1 MNGKVVAVS
10 EEGAIVVIEE
20 EVTAVFENGKVIAN
34 REAENEVES
43 SAVASK
49 GKVV

>member
-20 EVTAVFENGKVIAN
+20 EVTAIFENMERQKVKWNHLLQHQKA
-34 REAENEVES
+34 
-43 SAVASK
+43 K
-49 GKVV
+49 